1 MNLELQRMTRKILGI
16 FIKDIYPSC
25 KFTKIGSQKV
35 SLLFQDFALAQIR
48 TVIYLSFN

>member
-25 KFTKIGSQKV
+25 KFTKIGSQKC
-35 SLLFQDFALAQIR
+35 SLLFQDFVLPELNQNCLLF
-48 TVIYLSFN
+48 VL